1 MNEDLPNELI
11 KPEALQKEITRF
23 NSDVDDYF
31 DDKLPKIILNTL
43 QLNLSDVKIT
53 NSDDSLPDN
62 TLSYS
67 YLRHKLNKLWV
78 EKLDF
83 KVRCDN
89 GLCKLDNSIDL
100 ANMPITLEANLKA
113 AVKELKTV
121 KTNIN
126 LLRIRR
132 AEIILKSKK
141 LSKSINMEIISRI
154 EHRQY
159 KTKCSGCSKY

>member
-67 YLRHKLNKLWV
+67 YLRHKLNKLLR
-78 EKLDF
+78 LD
-83 KVRCDN
+83 VTMVYV
-89 GLCKLDNSIDL
+89 S
-100 ANMPITLEANLKA
+100 
-113 AVKELKTV
+113 
-121 KTNIN
+121 
-126 LLRIRR
+126 
-132 AEIILKSKK
+132 
-141 LSKSINMEIISRI
+141 
-154 EHRQY
+154 
-159 KTKCSGCSKY
+159 